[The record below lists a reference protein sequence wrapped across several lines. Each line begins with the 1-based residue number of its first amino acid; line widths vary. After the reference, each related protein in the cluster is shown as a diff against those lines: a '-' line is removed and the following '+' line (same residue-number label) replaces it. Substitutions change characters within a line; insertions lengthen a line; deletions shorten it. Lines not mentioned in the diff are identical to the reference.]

1 MVEHELVALV
11 TRVRFPLATPEKI
24 ANFKHFL
31 WLYNWQESDNMLLFS
46 FKISSLINKYINLL
60 KGEKEDYH
68 GKGSF

>member
-1 MVEHELVALV
+1 
-11 TRVRFPLATPEKI
+11 
-24 ANFKHFL
+24 L